1 MRYAYSLS
9 LSRIIDACDLM
20 NSGKHFTD
28 LFGYA
33 ERQYVCP
40 ECFQPVFPRAK
51 SSAVVA
57 SHFSHFEK
65 NPKSPDCIVRTTGVD
80 VSNLSRSQTLVQ
92 RLEKYF
98 SKSEFS
104 LAYLCCASAYI
115 LNSLSSIVAKKSP
128 GLSGKLSS
136 VRIDQV
142 NHIVYFDFSESVS
155 SIYYSPSLSL
165 EQLVRSPSINILSQ
179 ISRLIFPENIDQDL
193 PLTSAACG
201 QLLSPLIRDLFSS
214 NTIGVIDRFV
224 ISEEERSILH
234 RFAYTNI
241 ISTSRF
247 KSLRDLLILAG
258 LIEAFLRYSP
268 DSSCNLCDTG
278 LSVNILPEKRISSL
292 PFPVKKSLLAFLT
305 LLCDEDSHFEQNCA
319 KLLLDASTLKP
330 IRDRALRFM
339 NLLEF
344 DSLDSN
350 HLEKALCTV
359 SGDKVGFIYIAHS
372 SDLNKIYDMKSVVK
386 IGRSIN
392 PFKRE
397 IDLTGQMLKE
407 PVSIKRVFHVR
418 DQVLAESTIFN
429 ALSKYRVM
437 SSREI
442 FSLSIERAAELI
454 SSCLVKA
461 DLVFA
466 R

>member
-1 MRYAYSLS
+1 MRYAYSLA
-9 LSRIIDACDLM
+9 LSRIIDACDLI
-20 NSGKHFTD
+20 NSGERFTD

-51 SSAVVA
+51 SSTTIT

-65 NPKSPDCIVRTTGVD
+65 NQKSPDCIVRTTGVD
-80 VSNLSRSQTLVQ
+80 VSNLSRSKSPVQ

-104 LAYLCCASAYI
+104 LAYLCCSSAYI
-115 LNSLSSIVAKKSP
+115 LNSLSSIVANKSP

-136 VRIDQV
+136 VRVDQI
-142 NHIVYFDFSESVS
+142 NHTVYFDFSETIS
-155 SIYYSPSLSL
+155 STYYSPSSSL
-165 EQLVRSPSINILSQ
+165 EKLVRSPSINILSR

-193 PLTSAACG
+193 PLASAACG

-214 NTIGVIDRFV
+214 STIGVTDGFE
-224 ISEEERSILH
+224 ISEEERSSLH

-241 ISTSRF
+241 VSTSRF

-258 LIEAFLRYSP
+258 LIETFLRYSP
-268 DSSCNLCDTG
+268 DSSCKLCDTG
-278 LSVNILPEKRISSL
+278 LSVNILPEKRISLL

-305 LLCDEDSHFEQNCA
+305 LLCDEDSDFEPNCA
-319 KLLLDASTLKP
+319 KLLQDASTLKP
-330 IRDRALRFM
+330 VRDRALRFM

-344 DSLDSN
+344 DSLDST
-350 HLEKALCTV
+350 HLEEVLCTV
-359 SGDKVGFIYIAHS
+359 SGDKVGFIYVAHS

-418 DQVLAESTIFN
+418 DQVLAESTIFK
-429 ALSKYRVM
+429 ALSRYRVT
-437 SSREI
+437 SAREI

-454 SSCLVKA
+454 SSCLVNA
-461 DLVFA
+461 DLMLA
-466 R
+466 K

>member
-1 MRYAYSLS
+1 M
-9 LSRIIDACDLM
+9 
-20 NSGKHFTD
+20 
-28 LFGYA
+28 
-33 ERQYVCP
+33 
-40 ECFQPVFPRAK
+40 FPRAK
-51 SSAVVA
+51 SSAVVT

-155 SIYYSPSLSL
+155 STYYSPSSSL

-193 PLTSAACG
+193 PLASAACG

-214 NTIGVIDRFV
+214 NTIGVIDGFV

-241 ISTSRF
+241 VSTSRF

-258 LIEAFLRYSP
+258 LIETFLRYSP
-268 DSSCNLCDTG
+268 NSSCKLCDTG
-278 LSVNILPEKRISSL
+278 LSIDIPPEKRISSL

-305 LLCDEDSHFEQNCA
+305 LLCDEDSHFERNCA
-319 KLLLDASTLKP
+319 KLLQDASALKP

-344 DSLDSN
+344 DSLDST
-350 HLEKALCTV
+350 HLEEVLCTV
-359 SGDKVGFIYIAHS
+359 SEDK
-372 SDLNKIYDMKSVVK
+372 L
-386 IGRSIN
+386 
-392 PFKRE
+392 
-397 IDLTGQMLKE
+397 
-407 PVSIKRVFHVR
+407 
-418 DQVLAESTIFN
+418 VL
-429 ALSKYRVM
+429 YM
-437 SSREI
+437 
-442 FSLSIERAAELI
+442 
-454 SSCLVKA
+454 
-461 DLVFA
+461 
-466 R
+466 